1 MTTTDTEKK
10 IDAYWHYWARFAVV
24 KVSLQPHVSRRWG
37 VTDALKAG
45 DNKFVATFA
54 LKRDAMAERSRL
66 GRAACAQFQ
75 ADEQCRKAAK
85 LQKYHL
91 RSYSLADATVA
102 EVVAEFNGE
111 IVWHRNAEWLL
122 ILADADAV
130 EINARYN
137 WQLEVQ

>member
-45 DNKFVATFA
+45 DNIVATFA

-122 ILADADAV
+122 ILADADAI

-137 WQLEVQ
+137 WQLDVQS